1 MFLKVFGRGRREEG
15 SSRRLRHLVSG
26 ETITGR

>member
-1 MFLKVFGRGRREEG
+1 VFLKVFWRGRREEG

-26 ETITGR
+26 ETITGS